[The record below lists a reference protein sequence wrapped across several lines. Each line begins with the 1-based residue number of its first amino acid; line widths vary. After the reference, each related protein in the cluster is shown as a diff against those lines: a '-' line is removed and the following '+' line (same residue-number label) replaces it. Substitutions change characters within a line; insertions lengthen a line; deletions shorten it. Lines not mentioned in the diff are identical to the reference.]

1 MSTKKM
7 ERKFMRKSEM
17 SRMRTIQKQ
26 EEYFNKTM
34 EVISSSKRK
43 VSNARL
49 RKGLYKKF
57 FEEFYVLLKYTKLKY
72 GIVSNVKF
80 RWVDIH
86 GQILNYDGEIYVDN
100 KLTEKVEVTCPL
112 ISKKDKDN
120 AKELNEKG
128 YTELEVGNLKEA
140 LDMVKTKIIDKTI
153 DKNQNKNYDHSITL
167 VVYLNDDIHFWKT
180 VDICNKTLIEMK
192 EVLKKEIYQFKN
204 VYILESINNK
214 YNLEKIK

>member
-26 EEYFNKTM
+26 
-34 EVISSSKRK
+34 VISSSKRK

-120 AKELNEKG
+120 AKELN
-128 YTELEVGNLKEA
+128 
-140 LDMVKTKIIDKTI
+140 DKTI